1 VRSTV
6 GHAPGTTGGAETAA
20 VATEGNKF
28 LVMAR
33 FTLQSQKTMLKTTAL
48 QVILEFSNDITGQ
61 APPCATN
68 MFWK

>member
-1 VRSTV
+1 
-6 GHAPGTTGGAETAA
+6 
-20 VATEGNKF
+20 
-28 LVMAR
+28 
-33 FTLQSQKTMLKTTAL
+33 MLKTTAL